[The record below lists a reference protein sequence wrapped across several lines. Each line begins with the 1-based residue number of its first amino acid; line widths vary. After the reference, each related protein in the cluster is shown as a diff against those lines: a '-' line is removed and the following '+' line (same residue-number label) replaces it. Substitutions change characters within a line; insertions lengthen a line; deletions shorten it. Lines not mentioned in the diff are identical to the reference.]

1 MDPKAPMILLKI
13 HAVISKFTRSKQIL
27 DFFFFFGKKGSK
39 KQIVNAERDTG
50 PHKRPIAKRSS

>member
-27 DFFFFFGKKGSK
+27 DFFFLEKKE
-39 KQIVNAERDTG
+39 A
-50 PHKRPIAKRSS
+50 RSR

>member
-27 DFFFFFGKKGSK
+27 DFFFFWKKRKQEADSK
-39 KQIVNAERDTG
+39 C
-50 PHKRPIAKRSS
+50 

>member
-27 DFFFFFGKKGSK
+27 DFFFFGKKGSK
-39 KQIVNAERDTG
+39 KQIVNAERDIG